1 MMCGDDYG
9 YSSTLTSCS
18 MGLGNNAN
26 INLLLIGHLT
36 MLQNLEILDI
46 SWHPTTCHE

>member
-9 YSSTLTSCS
+9 YNCTFTSCS
-18 MGLGNNAN
+18 MDLGKNAN

-36 MLQNLEILDI
+36 MLQNLEI
-46 SWHPTTCHE
+46 P